1 MRSWTA
7 LDHVRQKIQCEM
19 CGTDYDATRQLMK
32 EKQQFRRS
40 GVLGKEANNLGA
52 VPVILTLQQL
62 DTNLMGGLTEH
73 VYSTSLDLT
82 PDVRGAPAEAEV
94 DFVWMA
100 IEGHSS
106 GDTEI
111 ILGECKDRGKDPGD
125 PRGGALSPRRISSAS
140 GKLPMRF
147 QRTAL
152 TSISS
157 FRSLHPSRRTRS
169 PRRGHST
176 RSSRRASS
184 CSRQTS
190 LSPIT
195 SMTVSQVPS
204 SSMRLE
210 APRNSLPPQRQW
222 STSRPNLVVKRRRPQ
237 NRTHSSRLRR
247 KASNR
252 RAAVLAFH
260 VYIELTATW
269 ITLPWIPRVRM

>member
-125 PRGGALSPRRISSAS
+125 PRGGDTITEADIERIRKVADAFP
-140 GKLPMRF
+140 KNRF
-147 QRTAL
+147 
-152 TSISS
+152 
-157 FRSLHPSRRTRS
+157 
-169 PRRGHST
+169 
-176 RSSRRASS
+176 
-184 CSRQTS
+184 
-190 LSPIT
+190 
-195 SMTVSQVPS
+195 
-204 SSMRLE
+204 
-210 APRNSLPPQRQW
+210 N
-222 STSRPNLVVKRRRPQ
+222 
-237 NRTHSSRLRR
+237 
-247 KASNR
+247 
-252 RAAVLAFH
+252 
-260 VYIELTATW
+260 VYILISKLAPFTPNEIAAARTLNSQFQTRVILLTPNELEPYHIYDRLTGPIKQHALGGSAQQLAATTAMVYFPTQSRGQAAAAAEPH
-269 ITLPWIPRVRM
+269 TLVAAPSQGKQP